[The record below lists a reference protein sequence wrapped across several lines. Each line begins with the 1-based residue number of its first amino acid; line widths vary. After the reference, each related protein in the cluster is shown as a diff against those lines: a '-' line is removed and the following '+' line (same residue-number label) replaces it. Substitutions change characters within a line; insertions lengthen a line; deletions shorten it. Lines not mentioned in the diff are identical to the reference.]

1 MTASSEPPARAA
13 TGARAPGPWW
23 YLVPALV
30 LVLGRGLFTVA
41 EWEAVSPQGAAMAFT
56 GLALW
61 AAWRHRRHS
70 DGAAVSEP
78 GLILMVALLGSLLV
92 TLFSHDHRLW
102 GDAVHPYS
110 YLLSIMEDG
119 DLEFENNAR
128 DLAGGDPSGTFMHYS
143 IGPALVWAPGYAVA
157 EAASLLTGRRP
168 DGWNALYRNA
178 AALSSLLVGWSG
190 LLALYLCARA
200 RASRGAALLSA
211 VAIGT
216 GTFLLGYLAWAPTES
231 HSSTFAAT
239 AWLVYW
245 ALRVDPLSPRH
256 AFVMGALLGFATIQ
270 RWQAAVLALFVA
282 AVFFSAWRQRRASPW
297 IPAIACLAGAA
308 LLFLPQAI
316 VWKSVFG
323 QWLTIPQGTSFV
335 DSELRIE
342 GVLFS
347 PRHGLFAW
355 SPLLYLALPGFLIW
369 ARREPWICMG
379 ACLTILATVRTNAGL
394 ADWFGGSAFGG
405 RRFDLTLP
413 FFGLALALAVDWM
426 ARCVRRRPQV
436 AVAVLIGAFVA
447 WNSFFAAAYF
457 RGAFPNAGP
466 VPFVDQATG
475 VANQFDAALG
485 SPWSLPAS
493 LFRRVTE
500 GASLSTFE
508 SRYLEHRVS
517 SLTIRMGS
525 EDRLYLDDGWSA
537 PVAVGE
543 FMARQIGGAGAGV
556 HLAIHKPRP
565 YRLGLRSRSLTKGPL
580 GVELWLNN
588 ERVDAFS
595 VSSVWSE
602 HETEIE
608 AGVLRAG
615 RNALRVVVIRDQDQ
629 GDLAVAGL
637 WFEPRAD
644 AAFTPPLK

>member
-1 MTASSEPPARAA
+1 MNAGDATPAKVRA
-13 TGARAPGPWW
+13 RGPWW

-30 LVLGRGLFTVA
+30 FVLARGLFTVA
-41 EWEAVSPQGAAMAFT
+41 EWEAVSPHAGAMVFT

-61 AAWRHRRHS
+61 AAWRHRHQ
-70 DGAAVSEP
+70 SEGGTAKDP
-78 GLILMVALLGSLLV
+78 GLILMVALLGALLV

-128 DLAGGDPSGTFMHYS
+128 DLAGGEPSGTFLHYS
-143 IGPALVWAPGYAVA
+143 IGPALVWAPGYVAA
-157 EAASLLTGRRP
+157 EAASMLTGRRP

-178 AALSSLLVGWSG
+178 AAMSSLVVGWSG
-190 LLALYLCARA
+190 LLALYLCARI

-256 AFVMGALLGFATIQ
+256 AFVMGALLGLATIQ
-270 RWQAAVLALFVA
+270 RWQAAVLVLFVG
-282 AVFFSAWRQRRASPW
+282 AVFFRARWERRGSAWML
-297 IPAIACLAGAA
+297 PALACVVGAA

-323 QWLTIPQGTSFV
+323 QWLTIPQGNSFV
-335 DSELRIE
+335 NSELRIE

-355 SPLLYLALPGFLIW
+355 SPLLYLALPGFVIW
-369 ARREPWICMG
+369 ARREPWICIG

-394 ADWFGGSAFGG
+394 VDWFGGSAFGG

-413 FFGLALALAVDWM
+413 FFGLALALAFEWM
-426 ARCVRRRPQV
+426 AEHIRRRPYL
-436 AVAVLIGAFVA
+436 AVATLTGAFLA
-447 WNSFFAAAYF
+447 WNSLFAAGYF
-457 RGAFPNAGP
+457 RGMFANSEP

-475 VANQFDAALG
+475 VANQLDAAVG

-493 LFRRVTE
+493 VFRRVTE
-500 GASLSTFE
+500 GDPLSTFE
-508 SRYLEHRVS
+508 ARYQERPSS

-525 EDRLYLDDGWSA
+525 EDRLYLDDGWSVPL
-537 PVAVGE
+537 PVE
-543 FMARQIGGAGAGV
+543 SEITRQITGAGAGV
-556 HLAIHKPRP
+556 HLPIHKPRP
-565 YRLGLRSRSLTKGPL
+565 YSLGLRSRSLTETPL
-580 GVELWLNN
+580 LVELWINN
-588 ERVDAFS
+588 QRVDAFS
-595 VSSVWSE
+595 ISPVWGE
-602 HETEIE
+602 HTTEVD
-608 AGVLRAG
+608 AAVLRAG
-615 RNALRVVVIRDQDQ
+615 RNALRIVVIRDQ
-629 GDLAVAGL
+629 GEGTLAVAGL

-644 AAFTPPLK
+644 SPAPGK